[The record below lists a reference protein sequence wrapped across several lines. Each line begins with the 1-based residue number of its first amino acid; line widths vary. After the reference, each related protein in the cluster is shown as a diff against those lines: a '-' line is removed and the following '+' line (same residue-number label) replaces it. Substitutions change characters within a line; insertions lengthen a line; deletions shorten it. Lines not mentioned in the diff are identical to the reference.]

1 MYFELLL
8 SIQVLVLSI
17 IGVAFVSVAFVQGYF
32 TQTEYLYWS
41 SCVISFLLQ
50 TGFPTTDNTK
60 YSNCMMRR
68 GSTVIAIGAAVAAGM
83 IATRQIL
90 GPTRRL
96 NRLMNGNLRLFP
108 SEKDRNA
115 LHRLALGNRR
125 YLLSGWP
132 RPGVSD
138 AAKRELVQVA
148 DTGDGMDVELA
159 RLSVLERPNAIER
172 PHVIEHHGDKRTDEF
187 YWLRDDERTNKEVIA
202 YLNEENKYTK
212 AVLADTEA
220 LQEELYRE
228 MRGRIQEADQSTPQR
243 HKGYWYYSRTEEGQ
257 QYKVHCRRKVVG
269 IHESSKES
277 ETDEIDESVVEEI
290 LLDENKDSKGHAF
303 YMVGGLDESPNNKLL
318 AYAVDT
324 KGNESYTLY
333 VKDLETGEQLLKRPI
348 PDTAGSFA
356 WALDNKTLFYV
367 TKDALDRPY
376 KVNIAFHSS

>member
-1 MYFELLL
+1 M
-8 SIQVLVLSI
+8 
-17 IGVAFVSVAFVQGYF
+17 
-32 TQTEYLYWS
+32 
-41 SCVISFLLQ
+41 ISFFILQ
-50 TGFPTTDNTK
+50 TRFPTIDNTK
-60 YSNCMMRR
+60 SSNCMMRR

-159 RLSVLERPNAIER
+159 RLSVLEPPNAIER
-172 PHVIEHHGDKRTDEF
+172 PHDIEHHGDKRTDEF

-202 YLNEENKYTK
+202 HLNEENKYTK

-277 ETDEIDESVVEEI
+277 EADEMDESVVEEI

-376 KVNIAFHSS
+376 KVNISFYSS